1 VLPAWIWPVLD
12 LWALCRSGGG
22 MGGIVKHP
30 PGPGGMGDQPAAL
43 MDAFAMIDR
52 LMAERQP
59 K

>member
-1 VLPAWIWPVLD
+1 VLD